1 MRHLY
6 VSTFRKPSSMRSV
19 LLWCRPR
26 FHDCFIGA
34 LVVGDLDLC
43 RRGKPAPQGD
53 AGGKETLVLVS
64 LPLRMM
70 AWAMTTTLRLLFES
84 MIKNVNKPGSM
95 AFPIRSPFRRICETT
110 WEPERDRMGISLPA
124 HDPFA
129 ECAQL
134 KRLARAM

>member
-1 MRHLY
+1 
-6 VSTFRKPSSMRSV
+6 
-19 LLWCRPR
+19 
-26 FHDCFIGA
+26 
-34 LVVGDLDLC
+34 
-43 RRGKPAPQGD
+43 
-53 AGGKETLVLVS
+53 
-64 LPLRMM
+64 MM

-129 ECAQL
+129 EGARL